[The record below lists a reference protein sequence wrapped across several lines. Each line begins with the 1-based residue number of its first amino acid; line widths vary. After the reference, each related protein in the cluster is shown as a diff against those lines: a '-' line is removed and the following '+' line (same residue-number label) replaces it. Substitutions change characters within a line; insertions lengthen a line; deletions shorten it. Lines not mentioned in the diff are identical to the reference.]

1 MPSYRLAAFSAWEKS
16 CLQFR
21 SARSCTTRRRTN
33 TYLMLPRNDWR
44 RRLVSTRI
52 IGRPCQMNNGT
63 ATCTSTT
70 SARRI
75 GNSAPFRVS
84 QTGPAGEDVTQ
95 SLLPGGVYRCK
106 EAPARPGAFSYCCC
120 LTDNSRSG
128 AVGYKRPCKA
138 PVRRCDGDMSLVVW
152 TYPAVCALAYGRSWP
167 SPVECRLMCSES
179 L

>member
-1 MPSYRLAAFSAWEKS
+1 MWSTPKATTSETSRKSSSTPVPAGSRMPSYRLAAFSAWEKS
-16 CLQFR
+16 CSQFR

-44 RRLVSTRI
+44 RRLGSTRN

-84 QTGPAGEDVTQ
+84 QIGPAGEDVTQ
-95 SLLPGGVYRCK
+95 SLLPGYVFPCKKTPAEPEGVALFTFS
-106 EAPARPGAFSYCCC
+106 EVFLVTHLPPARLRTRWLAVH
-120 LTDNSRSG
+120 TDE
-128 AVGYKRPCKA
+128 VYF
-138 PVRRCDGDMSLVVW
+138 
-152 TYPAVCALAYGRSWP
+152 
-167 SPVECRLMCSES
+167 
-179 L
+179 